1 MSEPLVP
8 PPPEDSQDQ
17 LEVEPA
23 TSEWSNPAGP
33 TLPPSDPYTVPISG
47 TPLPPLSRTA
57 HLPIPYPPPPAAYP
71 YAPVL
76 VGEVGYAFDPL
87 TGRPF
92 SDKSKLAAGLLQLL
106 PGIVFSFG
114 GIGRLY
120 AGNVGL
126 GVMQVIASVVGWI
139 CFWCGFVLIV
149 PWVVYGLIWL
159 WFVVDAIVIFAG
171 RPLDGQGRPLR
182 A

>member
-8 PPPEDSQDQ
+8 PPPEDSQGQ

-23 TSEWSNPAGP
+23 TSEWTNPAGP

-57 HLPIPYPPPPAAYP
+57 PLPVPYPPPPAAYP
-71 YAPVL
+71 YQPVL
-76 VGEVGYAFDPL
+76 VGEVGYAFDPF
-87 TGRPF
+87 TGRPL

-120 AGNVGL
+120 AGNIGL